1 MSPLLSLIKTHK
13 SGKVC
18 GVYAVCSANPL
29 VLKAALLQAKQN
41 QSILLVEATSNQV
54 NQFGGYTGM
63 QPSDFKRF
71 LEDIA
76 NSVEFPLEKLILGGD
91 HLGPNC
97 WQDDCAQVAMHKS
110 EQLINAYVSAGFEKI
125 HLDCSMACADDE
137 LPLDDAIIA
146 ERAARLCQIAEQAYQ
161 QRPKENAHQR
171 APLYIIGTEVP
182 IPGGAQEDLEPK
194 LEVTKTEDAAKTLA
208 LHLSAFEKRNLSEAW
223 QRVIALVVQPGVEF
237 DHQSIIEY
245 QPQAAQLLSQSLD
258 SNPNL
263 VFEAHSTDYQPPA
276 AFHAL
281 VKDHFAIL
289 KVGPALTFAL
299 REVLFALSDIE
310 SQLMPKAQQSDLKQT
325 IERVM
330 LAEPKYW
337 QSYYQGSENDQR
349 FARQFSFSDRCRYYW
364 PHPEINN
371 AVDHLLANLSE
382 KSMPVT
388 LLSQYLPLQYQAIIS
403 GQLANQ
409 PLAIIYFHIQQ
420 VTAPY
425 ARACQMDNH
434 HEQ

>member
-13 SGKVC
+13 AGKAS

-63 QPSDFKRF
+63 QPSDFKSF

-76 NSVEFPLEKLILGGD
+76 NSVEFPLDKLILGGD

-110 EQLINAYVSAGFEKI
+110 EQLISAYVSAGFEKI
-125 HLDCSMACADDE
+125 HLDCSMACADDT

-146 ERAARLCQIAEQAYQ
+146 ERAARLCQIAEQTYRK
-161 QRPKENAHQR
+161 RPKENVDQR
-171 APLYIIGTEVP
+171 APLYVIGTEVP
-182 IPGGAQEDLEPK
+182 VPGGAQEDLEPK
-194 LEVTKTEDAAKTLA
+194 LEVTKTEDASNTLM
-208 LHLSAFEKRNLSEAW
+208 LHLEAFERRGLTDAW

-245 QPQAAQLLSQSLD
+245 QPQAAQLLSKSLD
-258 SNPNL
+258 NNPNL
-263 VFEAHSTDYQPPA
+263 VFEAHSTDYQPAA
-276 AFHAL
+276 AFEAL
-281 VKDHFAIL
+281 VRDHFAIL

-299 REVLFALSDIE
+299 REVLFALADIE
-310 SQLMPKAQQSDLKQT
+310 NQLIPFSQQSQLKQT
-325 IERVM
+325 IEQVM

-337 QSYYQGSENDQR
+337 QSYYQGSESEQHL
-349 FARQFSFSDRCRYYW
+349 ARQFSFSDRCRYYW
-364 PHPEINN
+364 PHPDISG
-371 AVDHLLANLSE
+371 AVDHLLANLSVQ
-382 KSMPVT
+382 SIPVT

-403 GQLANQ
+403 GQLINQ